1 MNTNNMNKEDALKD
15 FFKSLKVSLKNA
27 SLYFN
32 QHPLFLKSLE
42 EVKENIDILFN
53 FSSPIRINFT
63 PHSLLID
70 GEFIE
75 GDKVSEE
82 LAEIFHSRKVKS
94 LEIKKGVAIEELVA
108 FLTSAQ
114 LPPRDILRKGGLNQ
128 ILDKDNIPHLSVEE
142 LDYSPLLKDEGEQVE
157 DVWVHLFQEAVEA
170 EDYQRIN
177 EFVENFENIIGKFE
191 LKDLLEDKE
200 LQENIAKF
208 LTRLKDR
215 DKDKLRKCLKD
226 LLKQLVRHKDTLSEA
241 NIEKLKV
248 FFADKD
254 VDDIAYALMAEIVTD
269 EKFDSMSFNLFSLLL
284 ERDKHQGVAV
294 SLADIFRERES
305 ALSSDIRKKIKELLT
320 DPSSPDISEIYRKS
334 LASFLKDIS
343 LEGEF
348 AFDRGLL
355 HKNYRF
361 ILLSLIEE
369 AEKKEQMSSL
379 LERIA
384 EDWEAVTKDRDFEY
398 LKEIMNFLEARKEDL
413 SSDPNFEKL
422 DGKISLFIE
431 NVMFDERMSPD
442 LEYFIGTLKESHSGH
457 EVYLDKIFNE
467 NKTSPHILRLFSKFF
482 PDQFPLFQEG
492 LKARSSHPAFI
503 HRIMEN
509 LKTLDIS
516 FSLNSLKYIFSFGSH
531 SVKTKALKTMQHL
544 SMMDENFLYSILK
557 EEDWSLKKEALLVLK
572 REQNA
577 EKRAAEM
584 LLSIASPFG
593 LKNKIL
599 EENIRTIGDAGLEE
613 ARDHLLRLSK
623 KRFFWNKNLRE
634 EALRALSKLN
644 DRKDKT
650 FSN

>member
-1 MNTNNMNKEDALKD
+1 MNTNTMDKEEALKN

-53 FSSPIRINFT
+53 FSSPIRLNFT
-63 PHSLLID
+63 PKSLLID
-70 GEFIE
+70 GEFFE

-94 LEIKKGVAIEELVA
+94 LEIKKGIAIEELVA

-128 ILDKDNIPHLSVEE
+128 ILDKEDIPHLSVEE
-142 LDYSPLLKDEGEQVE
+142 LDYSPLLKDEGEEVE

-208 LTRLKDR
+208 LTHLKDR
-215 DKDKLRKCLKD
+215 DKEKLRKCLKD
-226 LLKQLVRHKDTLSEA
+226 LLKSLVRNKDTLSEA
-241 NIEKLKV
+241 SIEKLKA

-269 EKFDSMSFNLFSLLL
+269 EQFDSTSFNLFSLLL
-284 ERDKHQGVAV
+284 DKEKHRGVAV

-305 ALSSDIRKKIKELLT
+305 ALSADIRKKIKELLT
-320 DPSSPDISEIYRKS
+320 DPSSPDVSEIYRKS

-343 LEGEF
+343 LEGDF
-348 AFDRGLL
+348 VFDRGLL
-355 HKNYRF
+355 HKNYRY
-361 ILLSLIEE
+361 ILLSLFETPG
-369 AEKKEQMSSL
+369 KKEEMSSL
-379 LERIA
+379 LERISA
-384 EDWEAVTKDRDFEY
+384 DWEAVAKDRDFEY
-398 LKEIMNFLEARKEDL
+398 LKKLMNFLEAKKEDL

-422 DGKISLFIE
+422 DRQISLFIE
-431 NVMFDERMSPD
+431 STLFDERMSPD
-442 LEYFIGTLKESHSGH
+442 IEYFIGTLEESHSGH

-467 NKTSPHILRLFSKFF
+467 NKTSPLILRLFSKFF
-482 PDQFPLFQEG
+482 PDQYPLFQEG
-492 LKARSSHPAFI
+492 LRAKFSHPAFM
-503 HRIMEN
+503 HRIMES
-509 LKTLDIS
+509 LKTVDAN
-516 FSLNSLKYIFSFGSH
+516 FALNSLEYIFSFGSH
-531 SVKTKALKTMQHL
+531 SVRVKALKAMRHL
-544 SMMDENFLYSILK
+544 SKMDEDFLNSILK
-557 EEDWSLKKEALLVLK
+557 EEDWPLKKEALMILK
-572 REQNA
+572 REPNA
-577 EKRAAEM
+577 EEKAADM
-584 LLSIASPFG
+584 LLSIPSPFG

-599 EENIRTIGDAGLEE
+599 EQNIRIIAEAGLRK

-644 DRKDKT
+644 DRKG
-650 FSN
+650 